1 LFPEVLLK
9 LKDLRQ
15 QGGFMSTRS
24 TVWMIQQK
32 IEKQQRAQGGKMGF
46 HLFDTLSEHFS
57 TNFKS
62 DKTF

>member
-15 QGGFMSTRS
+15 QGDFMSPRS

-32 IEKQQRAQGGKMGF
+32 IEKQQRAQGQKKNG
-46 HLFDTLSEHFS
+46 LSPF
-57 TNFKS
+57 
-62 DKTF
+62 